1 MDKARGKGMSEE
13 ERKSKIIEVSEEL
26 IDVFERLRKKV
37 SDVTW
42 GVESMSYYNL
52 SKVLSRK
59 INAAG
64 II

>member
-26 IDVFERLRKKV
+26 LDVFERLRNKV
-37 SDVTW
+37 SEVTW

-52 SKVLSRK
+52 SKILSRK
-59 INAAG
+59 INASG

>member
-26 IDVFERLRKKV
+26 LDVFERLRKKV